1 MKKNLAY
8 DLFITDMDDTLLN
21 QNSEVTRQTIEGIK
35 KYIGAGGRFTVAS
48 GRNLHSIAMYPELF
62 KLINGPMVLLNGSLV
77 YDPKE
82 KKVLFERFLPKEAKE
97 VLALIQRSFPQL
109 GILVFP
115 KEGPVLK
122 ISSHKM
128 SEIIVKREGHP
139 GHIVLLDQIPLPWYK
154 FVLGGPEEVIKKAN
168 AILLKELQD
177 CPAYNTVPGYSEV
190 VAQGI
195 SKGFGISFMTD
206 SLGLDLSRVAAMG
219 DGLNDIE
226 MIQTA
231 GLGLAIGNA
240 QTKLKEKAD
249 LVCPWTNAEE
259 GVFHV
264 CNLLSQG
271 MDDDQIKN
279 HFRFVMKNKFEM
291 AKQI

>member
-1 MKKNLAY
+1 MKRNLAY

-21 QNSEVTRQTIEGIK
+21 QNSEVTNQTIEGVK
-35 KYIGAGGRFTVAS
+35 KYIAAGGRFTVAS
-48 GRNLHSIAMYPELF
+48 GRNLHSIAIYPELF
-62 KLINGPMVLLNGSLV
+62 KLINGPMVLLNGSLI

-82 KKVLFERFLPKEAKE
+82 KKVLFERFLPKEAKDLL
-97 VLALIQRSFPQL
+97 VLIQRNFPQL

-122 ISSHKM
+122 ISHHKM
-128 SEIIVKREGHP
+128 AEIIVKREGHS
-139 GHIVLLDQIPLPWYK
+139 GNIVSLDQIPLPWYK
-154 FVLGGPEEVIKKAN
+154 FVLCGSEGSLKKAN
-168 AILLKELQD
+168 AMLLKELPD

-195 SKGFGISFMTD
+195 SKGFGISFIAD
-206 SLGLDLSRVAAMG
+206 KLGLDLAKTAAMG

-226 MIQTA
+226 MIQTV

-240 QTKLKEKAD
+240 QTKLKEKAK
-249 LVCPWTNAEE
+249 LVCPWTNEE
-259 GVFHV
+259 AGVFHI

-271 MDDDQIKN
+271 MAYDQIKN
-279 HFRFVMKNKFEM
+279 HFKLVMKNKFEM
-291 AKQI
+291 TKQI